1 MKERRSRVL
10 QLVAEAYIETAHPV
24 PSGHVAERLDV
35 SSATVRND
43 FSSLENE
50 GLLQQPHASAGRI
63 PTPLGFRV
71 YASRFLPPRPLPTRL
86 RRQLD
91 RQLDAAAGDQLY
103 ALASRLAAQLSGYAV
118 TIRLPPDDELQI
130 LEIHLSTLSSRRLL
144 AVVVLENGLVRQLGV
159 DLDPVP
165 GSGVID
171 DAERNLRQL
180 TVPVGDVPRALSTL
194 AAHAGEELARTL
206 QALADAWHRLQAPR
220 VYSDG
225 LARLLSEPEGSDPSF
240 VRLALAQVE
249 GTEGAEAPAERDAP
263 PLGLELDDTL
273 ARVVAGFPFGQA
285 TGTFTLVGPARMRYP
300 TALTIAQEFRTALAL
315 GASGGS

>member
-118 TIRLPPDDELQI
+118 TIRLPPDDALQI

-206 QALADAWHRLQAPR
+206 WNLHVAAVGTDTPGFEAWPLGPDLTPDQRETYRTEQRRLHEIFAHTILLPMLGLPLGELFALDALAADCAADGRYEFMLTSAPLNLPNG
-220 VYSDG
+220 VAS
-225 LARLLSEPEGSDPSF
+225 PPN
-240 VRLALAQVE
+240 ALA
-249 GTEGAEAPAERDAP
+249 
-263 PLGLELDDTL
+263 
-273 ARVVAGFPFGQA
+273 
-285 TGTFTLVGPARMRYP
+285 
-300 TALTIAQEFRTALAL
+300 IK
-315 GASGGS
+315 